1 MSTETPIVT
10 REHLAGLRA
19 AQMLWDRSGPAA
31 HFAKALQELIDL
43 AHSAPLPRT
52 GAVPE
57 GYALVPTRMEL
68 LPEDIAAI
76 MFHCGGDEEA
86 TEIDEQYLAG
96 LLWIGEVQD
105 DDGNKV
111 YGLNIACY
119 ECLEEGSTPLVELAT
134 TPAPVQQA
142 KDEFE
147 PDSVC
152 EESDGCPT
160 EKAVLQRF
168 WRAHSAAQ
176 AEQKPVA
183 EVVQREP
190 YADGSPSPCKSLSW
204 SLVNCE
210 DDLPVGTKLYT
221 TPQPDAGG
229 DITLSNEGAQILAE
243 CVGAHAYV
251 LGALVNGRPD
261 LALNE
266 AKKWVDGFMDAG
278 FALAAHDKQPGY
290 MAGAPLLSTAAQDVL
305 AERNRQITAEGWTPA
320 HDDEHACDEI
330 AAFASFYAMPPSAR
344 EWDASST
351 GYGETLGEAIKP
363 VDWQGKT
370 GDRRR
375 ELIKAGALIL
385 AEIERLDRA
394 SAKQAEQ
401 EQQP

>member
-1 MSTETPIVT
+1 MSIEKPIVT

-31 HFAKALQELIDL
+31 HFPKALQELIDL
-43 AHSAPLPRT
+43 ARSAPLAPAV
-52 GAVPE
+52 AVPE

-76 MFHCGGDEEA
+76 MFHCGGDEDA
-86 TEIDEQYLAG
+86 TEIDEQYQAG

-134 TPAPVQQA
+134 TPAPVLQA
-142 KDEFE
+142 
-147 PDSVC
+147 
-152 EESDGCPT
+152 
-160 EKAVLQRF
+160 
-168 WRAHSAAQ
+168 
-176 AEQKPVA
+176 
-183 EVVQREP
+183 
-190 YADGSPSPCKSLSW
+190 
-204 SLVNCE
+204 
-210 DDLPVGTKLYT
+210 
-221 TPQPDAGG
+221 
-229 DITLSNEGAQILAE
+229 
-243 CVGAHAYV
+243 
-251 LGALVNGRPD
+251 
-261 LALNE
+261 
-266 AKKWVDGFMDAG
+266 
-278 FALAAHDKQPGY
+278 Y
-290 MAGAPLLSTAAQDVL
+290 MAGVPLLSSAAQDVL

-330 AAFASFYAMPPSAR
+330 AAFACFYAMPPAAR
-344 EWDASST
+344 DWDASST
-351 GYGETLGEAIKP
+351 GYGQTLGEALKP
-363 VDWQGKT
+363 EGWQGKT

-394 SAKQAEQ
+394 AAKQVEQ